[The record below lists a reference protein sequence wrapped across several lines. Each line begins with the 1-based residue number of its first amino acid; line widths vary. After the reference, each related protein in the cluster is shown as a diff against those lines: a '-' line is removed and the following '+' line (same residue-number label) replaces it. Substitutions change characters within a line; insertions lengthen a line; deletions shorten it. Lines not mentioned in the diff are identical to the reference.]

1 MSLPHDPMHS
11 PGGAPQRAPQ
21 RELRFPRGLY
31 GVSPEWDDTA
41 RMLAALEAA
50 AAGGMTAFQWRR
62 KSSPP
67 EAGLEQARRVV
78 ERCRELGVVSIIND
92 DWRLAALVDADGV
105 HLGRDDGSL
114 AEARLA
120 LGSDRILGCSCYNDP
135 ALAERALL
143 ADVDYMAFGALFPSS
158 VKPDAVRALPEH
170 LREARRIVEAA
181 GSGRRPAI
189 VAIGGITP
197 ENAAQAVAAGADSI
211 AVISGVFLAP
221 DIQAAA
227 RRCATLFG

>member
-1 MSLPHDPMHS
+1 MT
-11 PGGAPQRAPQ
+11 AA
-21 RELRFPRGLY
+21 LRFPRGLY
-31 GVSPEWDDTA
+31 GVSPEWDDTE
-41 RMLAALEAA
+41 RMLDALAAA

-62 KSSPP
+62 KT
-67 EAGLEQARRVV
+67 AAADAAVAQAHRVV
-78 ERCRELGVVSIIND
+78 QRCRELGVTSIIND

-114 AEARLA
+114 VDARLA
-120 LGSDRILGCSCYNDP
+120 LGPDRIIGCSCYNDT

-143 ADVDYMAFGALFPSS
+143 ADVDYVAFGAMYPSS

-170 LREARRIVEAA
+170 LHEARRLVEAA
-181 GSGRRPAI
+181 GPPRPAV

-197 ENAAQAVAAGADSI
+197 ENAAAVVEAGADSI

-221 DIQAAA
+221 DIEAAA
-227 RRCATLFG
+227 RHCAGLFN